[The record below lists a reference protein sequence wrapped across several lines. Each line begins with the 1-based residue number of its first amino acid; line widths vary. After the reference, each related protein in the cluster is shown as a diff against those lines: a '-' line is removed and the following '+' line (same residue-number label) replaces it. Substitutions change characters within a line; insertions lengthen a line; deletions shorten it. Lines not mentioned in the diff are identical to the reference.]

1 MAEMLQDLY
10 GAVLRESAP
19 QDTDQLRQLWCDVF
33 GDPPELVDA
42 FLSLLPGMGC
52 GCVAERDGRILG
64 AAYLIDGFT
73 LLQPGKA
80 PLRCGYLYAVAV
92 HPDARGHGIG
102 AAVSRG
108 AAELGRKRGAELIC
122 TLPAEESL
130 YRWYGE
136 ILSLTHQSTRR
147 VFSCDEL
154 PGARPLEA
162 SEYLLRREALLRDTP
177 HAVPNASVMEF
188 SASLCRACGGGLY
201 ALDDML
207 FCAYRIQN
215 RWVMPE
221 LLPLSAADRIAGLSS
236 SVHAYLCADRP
247 LPDGL
252 IWNLTLD

>member
-1 MAEMLQDLY
+1 MLQDLY

-80 PLRCGYLYAVAV
+80 PQHCGYLYAVAV

-147 VFSCDEL
+147 VFTCDEL

-221 LLPLSAADRIAGLSS
+221 LLPLSAADRITGLSS
-236 SVHAYLCADRP
+236 SEHAYLCADRP

>member
-1 MAEMLQDLY
+1 MRQDLH
-10 GAVLRESAP
+10 GAVLREAAP
-19 QDTDQLRQLWCDVF
+19 QDAAQLRQLWCDVF

-52 GCVAERDGRILG
+52 GCVAERDGKILG
-64 AAYLIDGFT
+64 AAYLICGFT
-73 LLQPGKA
+73 LLRAGEA

-92 HPDARGHGIG
+92 QPDARGHGIG

-108 AAELGRKRGAELIC
+108 AVELGRDRGAELIC

-136 ILSLTHQSTRR
+136 ILSLTHSCTRR
-147 VFSCDEL
+147 VFSCEEL
-154 PGARPLEA
+154 PVARLIEA
-162 SEYLLRREALLRDTP
+162 SEYLLRREALLRGTP

-188 SASLCRACGGGLY
+188 EASLCRVCGGGLY
-201 ALDDML
+201 ALDDTV
-207 FCAYRIQN
+207 FCAYRNQG
-215 RWVMPE
+215 RWVIPE
-221 LLPLSAADRIAGLSS
+221 LLPLSAADRIVGLTSD
-236 SVHAYLCADRP
+236 VLPYLCADRP

>member
-1 MAEMLQDLY
+1 MRQVLD

-19 QDTDQLRQLWCDVF
+19 RDTAQLRQLWCDVF

-42 FLSLLPGMGC
+42 FFSLLPGMGC
-52 GCVAERDGRILG
+52 GCVAERESRVVG

-73 LLQPGKA
+73 LLQPGKE

-108 AAELGRKRGAELIC
+108 AAGLGRERGAELIC
-122 TLPAEESL
+122 TLPAEDTL

-147 VFSCDEL
+147 VFSCEDL
-154 PGARPLEA
+154 PDARPLDA
-162 SEYLLRREALLRDTP
+162 SEYLLRREALLRGTP
-177 HAVPNASVMEF
+177 HVVPNASVMEF
-188 SASLCRACGGGLY
+188 AASLCRACSGGLY
-201 ALDDML
+201 ALDNML
-207 FCAYRIQN
+207 FCAYRFQD

-221 LLPLSAADRIAGLSS
+221 LLPLSAADRIVGLN
-236 SVHAYLCADRP
+236 SVVHPYLCSDRP

>member
-1 MAEMLQDLY
+1 MLRDLH

-19 QDTDQLRQLWCDVF
+19 QDTEQLRELWCRVF

-42 FLSLLPGMGC
+42 FLSHLPGMGC

-64 AAYLIDGFT
+64 AAYLIHGFT
-73 LLQPGKA
+73 LLQSGQA

-92 HPDARGHGIG
+92 HPDARGHGLG

-108 AAELGRKRGAELIC
+108 AVRLGREYGAELIC

-136 ILSLTHQSTRR
+136 ILSLTHRNTRR
-147 VFSCDEL
+147 VFSCETL
-154 PGARPLEA
+154 PEAQPVEA

-177 HAVPNASVMEF
+177 HVRPNASVMDF
-188 SASLCRACGGGLY
+188 AASLCRACGGGLY

-207 FCAYRIQN
+207 FCAYRIQGC
-215 RWVMPE
+215 WVMPE
-221 LLPLSAADRIAGLSS
+221 LLPLSAAERIAGLRSA
-236 SVHAYLCADRP
+236 VHPYLCADRP

>member
-1 MAEMLQDLY
+1 MLQDLY
-10 GAVLRESAP
+10 GSVLRESAP
-19 QDTDQLRQLWCDVF
+19 QDTAQLRQLWCDVF

-64 AAYLIDGFT
+64 AAYLIHGFT
-73 LLQPGKA
+73 LLQPGQA
-80 PLRCGYLYAVAV
+80 PLCCGYLYAVAV

-108 AAELGRKRGAELIC
+108 AAELGRNRGASLIC

-147 VFSCDEL
+147 VFSCETL
-154 PGARPLEA
+154 PEAKPLEA

-177 HAVPNASVMEF
+177 HAAPNASVMEF
-188 SASLCRACGGGLY
+188 AATLCRACGGDLY

-207 FCAYRIQN
+207 FCAYRFQD

-221 LLPLSAADRIAGLSS
+221 FLPLSAADRIAGLSS
-236 SVHAYLCADRP
+236 VVHPYLCADRP

>member
-1 MAEMLQDLY
+1 MPQDLH

-19 QDTDQLRQLWCDVF
+19 QDTEQLRQLWCDVF

-64 AAYLIDGFT
+64 VAYLIDGFT

-80 PLRCGYLYAVAV
+80 SLRCGYLYAVAV

-147 VFSCDEL
+147 VFTCEEL

-162 SEYLLRREALLRDTP
+162 SEYLLRRETLLQGTP
-177 HAVPNASVMEF
+177 HVLPNASAMEF
-188 SASLCRACGGGLY
+188 AASLCRACGGNLF
-201 ALDDML
+201 ANDDML
-207 FCAYRIQN
+207 FCAYRFQGF
-215 RWVMPE
+215 WVMPE
-221 LLPLSAADRIAGLSS
+221 LLPLSAADRVAGLN
-236 SVHAYLCADRP
+236 SVVHPYLCSDRP

-252 IWNLTLD
+252 IWNLTFD